1 MSSRI
6 IVKNLPNNIT
16 QSKLKSH
23 FSSSHSGTTEFFS
36 GTVTDAKLVTDN
48 KTGKS
53 RGFAFIGYRTCEEAI
68 KAVEWFNGTFID
80 MRKISVELAKR
91 VCLVKKR
98 IKIEIDLGGRSI
110 PWEILA

>member
-1 MSSRI
+1 MSSRV

-23 FSSSHSGTTEFFS
+23 FASSHSGTTEFFS
-36 GTVTDAKLVTDN
+36 GHVTDAKLVTDN
-48 KTGKS
+48 KTGKP
-53 RGFAFIGYRTCEEAI
+53 RGFAFIGYRTPEEAI

-91 VCLVKKR
+91 VCLVKNTEKLTL
-98 IKIEIDLGGRSI
+98 I
-110 PWEILA
+110 